1 MNRNYCVVS
10 HTHWDREWYLP
21 FEEHRIK
28 LIELID
34 SLLRIIDEFPEYIFH
49 LDAQTIILEDYL
61 EAKPSRRLLLEK
73 HIRSGNIIIGP
84 WYLQND
90 FYLTSGEATI
100 RNLLIGK
107 KIANEYGASSNAGY
121 APDQFGNISQLP
133 QILNNFG
140 IDNFIFG
147 RGRNKQ
153 KANPRE
159 GENHLNNSEFVWC
172 GADNSKL
179 LAIHMIHWY
188 NNAQRFSDNIEN
200 SLYLLELIK
209 NSFDG
214 IASTPY
220 ILLMNGV
227 DHLEPQENL
236 IPIINT
242 LNEKLDNGYSI
253 NQTTMDDYIKSV
265 KKHIQNNEIQLQEIK
280 GELRYG
286 PDREILNGT
295 LSSRPYLKILNTNAQ
310 TMIEQELE
318 PLYTMLELNGM
329 KDFCDR
335 EALGFLWKQL
345 LKNHPHDSIC
355 GCSRDEVHSD
365 MENRYARIFQ
375 TIGSYKKKALE
386 QAAFHCDKSYIG
398 DDDYVIVI
406 ANTLSK
412 PVNGYVTVTL
422 DIDKDDD
429 IQNFKLINDKGGVD
443 FEILS
448 AVDNIYSIVSPIN
461 LPGQLNTK
469 RYSLRVK
476 CVDLEPYSFNFY
488 GVLKDEGAITINDS
502 IKQKSN
508 SVENEF
514 IKLEA
519 LDTGRVLFTD
529 KKSGETVLNAIYFE
543 DTHDIGDVYVSL
555 SNYSTKIS
563 SLDLIPKINTY
574 KMKFTQEIV
583 LTYYF
588 GLPETYDFNN
598 KCRSKELIDEL
609 VELRLVITDD
619 DKIEVKYSIDNRAKF
634 HKLRLVFAT
643 GLATSISHSEIPFD
657 IVHKDKTML
666 AVGATAVHPNS
677 GLVFV
682 EHERKGFA
690 VFTNGNMDYEH
701 LEEEKAL
708 AFTLLRSTGTISPV
722 NDGRGSGDIWGCPQN
737 HLIRNIS
744 GNIAFKCYSN
754 KNITDLIREAQSFRG
769 GLIGISQNRNPKKF
783 GSGSPCVQDTKISE
797 IFFREDKY
805 KNVELLNNRPTI
817 KVEGDVIVSAL
828 KPAFENDGYVLRI
841 WNCME
846 EAKEAAISIPEQY
859 ELFNSD
865 MAEKTYEKVRSKIIL
880 DGKKIFTL
888 LVKLGSDLL

>member
-1 MNRNYCVVS
+1 MNREYCVIS

-28 LIELID
+28 LIDLMD
-34 SLLRIIDEFPEYIFH
+34 GLFRIIDEFPEYIFH

-61 EAKPSRRLLLEK
+61 EAKPSRRSILK
-73 HIRSGNIIIGP
+73 NHIRNGNIIIGP

-100 RNLLIGK
+100 RNLLIGR
-107 KIANEYGASSNAGY
+107 KIANEYGACSNAGY

-153 KANPRE
+153 RVDSKE
-159 GENHLNNSEFVWC
+159 GEHHSNNSEFVWC

-188 NNAQRFSDNIEN
+188 NNAQRFSANIEN

-214 IASTPY
+214 IATTPY
-220 ILLMNGV
+220 LLLMNGV

-242 LNEKLDNGYSI
+242 LNEKLENGYHI
-253 NQTTMDDYIKSV
+253 EQTTMDDYIKSV
-265 KKHIQNNEIQLQEIK
+265 KNHIQNNEIQLQEIK

-286 PDREILNGT
+286 PNYEILNGT
-295 LSSRPYLKILNTNAQ
+295 LSSRPYLKILNTKAQ

-318 PLYTMLELNGM
+318 PLYTMLELSGM

-335 EALGFLWKQL
+335 EALEFLWKQL

-386 QAAFHCDKSYIG
+386 QSIFHCDKCYIG

-412 PVNGYVTVTL
+412 AMSGYVTVTL
-422 DIDKDDD
+422 EIESDDN
-429 IQNFKLINDKGGVD
+429 IQNFKLVNDNGDVD
-443 FEILS
+443 FEVLS
-448 AVDNIYSIVSPIN
+448 ADDTIYNIVSPIN

-469 RYSLRVK
+469 RYLVRVK
-476 CVDLEPYSFNFY
+476 CVELEPYSFNFY
-488 GVLKDEGAITINDS
+488 GVLKDEGVKKINDS
-502 IKQKSN
+502 INEKN
-508 SVENEF
+508 NVIENKF

-519 LDTGRVLFTD
+519 FDNGKVLFTN
-529 KKSGETVLNAIYFE
+529 KESGESIENVIYFE
-543 DTHDIGDVYVSL
+543 DTHDVGDVYVSL

-563 SLDLIPKINTY
+563 SLDLIPKINTS
-574 KMKFTQEIV
+574 MTKFTQEIV
-583 LTYYF
+583 LTYNF
-588 GLPETYDFNN
+588 NLPETYDFIN
-598 KCRSKELIDEL
+598 KCRSAESVDEM
-609 VELRLVITDD
+609 VELRLVITDEE
-619 DKIEVKYSIDNRAKF
+619 KVEVKYSIDNKAKF
-634 HKLRLVFAT
+634 HKLRLLFSTGIAT
-643 GLATSISHSEIPFD
+643 FISNSEIPFD
-657 IVHKDKTML
+657 IVHKNKVML
-666 AVGATAVHPNS
+666 AGGATAIHPNN
-677 GLVFV
+677 GLVFL
-682 EHERKGFA
+682 EHEQKGFA

-708 AFTLLRSTGTISPV
+708 AFTLVRSTCTISPV
-722 NDGRGSGDIWGCPQN
+722 NDGKGSGDIWMCPQN
-737 HLIRNIS
+737 QLIRNIS
-744 GNIAFKCYSN
+744 GNIAFKCYCN
-754 KNITDLIREAQSFRG
+754 KNATELIREAQSFRG
-769 GLIGISQNRNPKKF
+769 GVIGISQNRNPEKF
-783 GSGSPCVQDTKISE
+783 GSGNPCVQDTKISE

-805 KNVELLNNRPTI
+805 KKVKLQKSTPII
-817 KVEGDVIVSAL
+817 KVEGDIIVSSL
-828 KPAFENDGYVLRI
+828 KPAFDNGGYVLRI
-841 WNCME
+841 WNCMD
-846 EAKEAAISIPEQY
+846 EAKEAAISIPDQY
-859 ELFNSD
+859 ELFYSD
-865 MAEKTYEKVRSKIIL
+865 MAEKTYEKACSKIIL
-880 DGKKIFTL
+880 DSKKIITL
-888 LVKLGSDLL
+888 LIKLI